1 MSARLRALA
10 QQTQE
15 IVAAGGY
22 RASDGRAVSIAAAV
36 EAAEAGTRMYG
47 PGPVG
52 APAAGPASAP
62 RESTLFEVTG
72 ESSLEAARRLVRED
86 AGRPADPVA
95 VLNFAS
101 ARNPGG
107 GFLNGAQAQ
116 EEALCRAS
124 ALYTC
129 LLRAREFYDHHRAHR
144 DPFYTDRVIHS
155 PTVPV
160 FRDDRG
166 GLLDEPYTAG
176 FLTAAAPNAGVVL
189 RTAPERAPELG
200 PALAARAE
208 RVLETAAAHGYRR
221 LVLGA
226 WGCGV
231 FRNDPAQVAGAFH
244 DLLVEGRFEGA
255 FDHVVFGVLDRTRDQ
270 ATRGSFEQ
278 AFAYVRALNAS
289 RTAPASGARPN

>member
-1 MSARLRALA
+1 MSARLRGIAR
-10 QQTQE
+10 QTEE
-15 IVAAGGY
+15 IVAAGSY

-36 EAAEAGTRMYG
+36 AAAREGTRMYG
-47 PGPVG
+47 PGLIE
-52 APAAGPASAP
+52 APRPGPADAP
-62 RESTLFEVTG
+62 GDTLLEVTG
-72 ESSLEAARRLVRED
+72 ESSLEAARRLT
-86 AGRPADPVA
+86 GPVA

-107 GFLNGAQAQ
+107 GYLNGAQAQ

-124 ALYTC
+124 ALYAC
-129 LLRAREFYDHHRAHR
+129 VVEAREFYDHHRANR

-155 PTVPV
+155 PAVPV

-166 GLLDEPYTAG
+166 QLLDEPYTAG

-189 RTAPERAPELG
+189 RTAPERAPELPG
-200 PALAARAE
+200 VLASRAE

-231 FRNDPAQVAGAFH
+231 FQNDPSQVAGAFH
-244 DLLVEGRFEGA
+244 ALLTDGGRFSGSFE
-255 FDHVVFGVLDRTRDQ
+255 HVVFGVLDRTRG
-270 ATRGSFEQ
+270 AVVRSAFER
-278 AFAYVRALNAS
+278 AFTGVGID
-289 RTAPASGARPN
+289 RTASAQRQP